1 MLSDISVTQPNA
13 AYAAFVHGVV
23 SKWNYLVR
31 CIPNLCDFLLPLE
44 EIICTKFLPN
54 LTGQCSFSDME
65 RDLLSL
71 PPRLGGLGVINP
83 ATYSTFQF
91 SSSVGI
97 TAPLVELIVQHTPIY
112 SAEVLG
118 FQFAAKRLAITTHNQ
133 LDMHDSLLISLPPK
147 LQRSIMLACKKGSS
161 SWLTA
166 LPLADQGF
174 ALHKSAFR
182 DALCLRYG
190 WQPQLL
196 PSHCIC
202 GMTMSVEH
210 ALSCPF
216 GGFPSIRHNEL
227 RDITAALLSEI
238 CHNVS
243 VEPNLQPLSG
253 EQFHYRSANVED
265 GARLDVSS
273 ESFWGRDRRLAYFD
287 VKVFNPF
294 ASSYASSPLA
304 QCYRRAE
311 LDKKRKYDERIRE
324 VENGTFSPLIFSS
337 SGGMGPSATVV
348 FKRIATLLSEKRGH
362 PYSHVLYWIR
372 TKLCYSL
379 LRSAVMCLRGSRSSY
394 HRCNLTDPSIDLAC
408 AESRL
413 ELD

>member
-1 MLSDISVTQPNA
+1 
-13 AYAAFVHGVV
+13 
-23 SKWNYLVR
+23 
-31 CIPNLCDFLLPLE
+31 
-44 EIICTKFLPN
+44 
-54 LTGQCSFSDME
+54 
-65 RDLLSL
+65 
-71 PPRLGGLGVINP
+71 
-83 ATYSTFQF
+83 
-91 SSSVGI
+91 
-97 TAPLVELIVQHTPIY
+97 
-112 SAEVLG
+112 
-118 FQFAAKRLAITTHNQ
+118 
-133 LDMHDSLLISLPPK
+133 
-147 LQRSIMLACKKGSS
+147 
-161 SWLTA
+161 
-166 LPLADQGF
+166 
-174 ALHKSAFR
+174 
-182 DALCLRYG
+182 
-190 WQPQLL
+190 
-196 PSHCIC
+196 
-202 GMTMSVEH
+202 MSVEH

-227 RDITAALLSEI
+227 RDITAALLSEF

-265 GARLDVSS
+265 GARLDVSA

-311 LDKKRKYDERIRE
+311 LDRKRKYDERIRE

-372 TKLCYSL
+372 AKLCYSL

-394 HRCNLTDPSIDLAC
+394 HRCNLTDLSIDLAC
-408 AESRL
+408 AESRV